1 MLDESR
7 RIEVK
12 FPRRETGVWNE
23 IILWSLFNCIGQSIN
38 LMTMFYHYLITSCPN
53 IVLFFYLFLYCVSA
67 KYIFDLGGLLNVLG
81 EHDEENGI
89 GIARTKPS
97 LVPTED
103 KKVKKQSKHL
113 RRGLSEDV
121 KNVSRRIYPQTKKST
136 PVRYQKG
143 KYKHLVQGARRKLP
157 KTIRGRPPRGRLR
170 RTYSERERE
179 NIHNRLRENST
190 RDKRA
195 EGENR

>member
-1 MLDESR
+1 MSRKGVEVLDESR

-89 GIARTKPS
+89 GIA
-97 LVPTED
+97 
-103 KKVKKQSKHL
+103 
-113 RRGLSEDV
+113 
-121 KNVSRRIYPQTKKST
+121 
-136 PVRYQKG
+136 
-143 KYKHLVQGARRKLP
+143 
-157 KTIRGRPPRGRLR
+157 
-170 RTYSERERE
+170 
-179 NIHNRLRENST
+179 
-190 RDKRA
+190 
-195 EGENR
+195 